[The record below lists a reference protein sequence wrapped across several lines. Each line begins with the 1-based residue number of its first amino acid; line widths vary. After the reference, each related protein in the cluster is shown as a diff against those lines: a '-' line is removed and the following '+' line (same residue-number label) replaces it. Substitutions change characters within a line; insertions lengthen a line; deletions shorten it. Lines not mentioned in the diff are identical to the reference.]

1 MIAPEH
7 VFHKHALAP
16 EFLRFWESYLLDK
29 FDIKLIGTE
38 LRKYLEKCA
47 PPFFGVCLL
56 I

>member
-47 PPFFGVCLL
+47 PLFVAFACL
-56 I
+56 